1 MAKGQK
7 TIYKN
12 GAVILRMVLGILTIV
27 ISVIVGF
34 QSCAAGIGEAISEA
48 DSSSGA
54 GGLFTGFFLLAAG
67 IVAVRKTKGGTIA
80 AIILYALAAIFA
92 FANLSKNFGDL
103 TVWAVLSVIFAV
115 VLVITLFLKE
125 KNTSTETTAE

>member
-54 GGLFTGFFLLAAG
+54 GGVFTGFFLPALLQLLPEKQKAALLQRSFCMHSPQFSLLQ
-67 IVAVRKTKGGTIA
+67 I
-80 AIILYALAAIFA
+80 
-92 FANLSKNFGDL
+92 
-103 TVWAVLSVIFAV
+103 
-115 VLVITLFLKE
+115 
-125 KNTSTETTAE
+125 

>member
-1 MAKGQK
+1 
-7 TIYKN
+7 
-12 GAVILRMVLGILTIV
+12 MVLGILTIV

-67 IVAVRKTKGGTIA
+67 IVAVAARKQKA
-80 AIILYALAAIFA
+80 ALLQRSFCMHSPQFSLLQI
-92 FANLSKNFGDL
+92 
-103 TVWAVLSVIFAV
+103 
-115 VLVITLFLKE
+115 
-125 KNTSTETTAE
+125 

>member
-34 QSCAAGIGEAISEA
+34 QSCSAGIGEAISEA

-54 GGLFTGFFLLAAG
+54 GGLFTGFFLLA
-67 IVAVRKTKGGTIA
+67 GGTIA

>member
-67 IVAVRKTKGGTIA
+67 IVAVAARKTKGGTIA

-92 FANLSKNFGDL
+92 FCKSEQKLWRSDRMGSAFRNFRSG
-103 TVWAVLSVIFAV
+103 TGNHSVLKG
-115 VLVITLFLKE
+115 KE
-125 KNTSTETTAE
+125 HFY

>member
-67 IVAVRKTKGGTIA
+67 IVAVAARKTKGGTIA
-80 AIILYALAAIFA
+80 AIILYVCCFDW
-92 FANLSKNFGDL
+92 K
-103 TVWAVLSVIFAV
+103 
-115 VLVITLFLKE
+115 
-125 KNTSTETTAE
+125 

>member
-1 MAKGQK
+1 MIRRPPRS
-7 TIYKN
+7 TLFPYTT
-12 GAVILRMVLGILTIV
+12 LFR
-27 ISVIVGF
+27 SVIVGF

-67 IVAVRKTKGGTIA
+67 IVAVAARKTKGGTIA

>member
-67 IVAVRKTKGGTIA
+67 IVAVAARKTKGGTIA
-80 AIILYALAAIFA
+80 AIILYALAG
-92 FANLSKNFGDL
+92 LM
-103 TVWAVLSVIFAV
+103 VLLHRFQGVIYP
-115 VLVITLFLKE
+115 
-125 KNTSTETTAE
+125 

>member
-67 IVAVRKTKGGTIA
+67 IVAVAARKTKGGTIA
-80 AIILYALAAIFA
+80 AMHSPQFSLLQI
-92 FANLSKNFGDL
+92 
-103 TVWAVLSVIFAV
+103 
-115 VLVITLFLKE
+115 
-125 KNTSTETTAE
+125 